1 MELRRAFVADD
12 DLLFGDG
19 LISMLDRLGYTTKR
33 TISINDAI
41 ATINAESE
49 AYDLAFVDL
58 LMPMDSLSIQ
68 QDKDA
73 PHGTRI
79 ITHLK
84 EHSPTTGIVVVTSYR
99 WLFKNV
105 MSLWAKRLG
114 GIIGVEKG
122 SSIAI
127 YRQAIDAARQGKT
140 QLFSKD
146 LDEPLAGAQDIFL
159 SLLDPNLVP
168 RILEV
173 AGSLDILGS
182 GEKKVAQLMAWRPEH
197 IAKSLVF
204 SVETVTTYKRN
215 IYSKLD
221 LYDTN
226 EGRETLIF
234 LASVYQSLGSE
245 AP

>member
-19 LISMLDRLGYTTKR
+19 LISMLDRLGYATR
-33 TISINDAI
+33 RAVSINDAI
-41 ATINAESE
+41 ATINAERE
-49 AYDLAFVDL
+49 DYDIAFVDL
-58 LMPMDSLSIQ
+58 LMPMDTRSAQ

-73 PHGTRI
+73 AHGTKI

-84 EHSPTTGIVVVTSYR
+84 ERSPTTGIIVVTSYR
-99 WLFKNV
+99 WLLKNV
-105 MSLWAKRLG
+105 MGLWAKKPG

-140 QLFSKD
+140 RLFSKD
-146 LDEPLAGAQDIFL
+146 PDEPLAGAQDIFL
-159 SLLDPNLVP
+159 ALLDPGLVP

-173 AGSLDILGS
+173 AGSLDTLGS

-197 IAKSLVF
+197 IAKSLLF

-226 EGRETLIF
+226 EGRETLVF
-234 LASVYQSLGSE
+234 LASVYQSLGSG
-245 AP
+245 AA